1 MTEQEARQAI
11 IQDPT
16 IITDDRKFR
25 EHVVVKLAVLESE
38 ACRDRD
44 DVRGLEK
51 TLYGENG
58 MGGLVADVTALKKD
72 TSLWFRGT
80 AILQGLV
87 TILLVYLGIK
97 N

>member
-16 IITDDRKFR
+16 LVTDDRKFR

-38 ACRDRD
+38 ARRDRD
-44 DVRGLEK
+44 EVRGIEK
-51 TLYGENG
+51 TLYGDDG
-58 MGGLVADVTALKKD
+58 KGGLVADVAALKKD

-87 TILLVYLGIK
+87 AIALAYLGIK